1 MQETKIDRNHRRSFE
16 NAKINGLVTKKLA
29 KRHPGTTVTET
40 TEDQSGNRR
49 LVAMCP
55 CTEARQ

>member
-1 MQETKIDRNHRRSFE
+1 MQETKIDRNHRRICG
-16 NAKINGLVTKKLA
+16 NAKISGLLTKKHA

-55 CTEARQ
+55 CSEARQ